1 MNTNEKLNELF
12 VRWKEKSEQTEH
24 IGEKSSFCEDGLMYK
39 YGHEKNY
46 VDKLWGKS
54 QKRIMFFLKD
64 AKEPSGDSRL
74 WLYEEGTDYENNR
87 ILKPKL
93 MKVLAYWLYGF
104 TTVEDGKIEEFDTIT
119 HEQLVECFN
128 QVPFAYV
135 ESKKQS
141 GESRIQST
149 VLSEYIDRYK
159 DFLIEQIDIL
169 NPNIIVCC
177 GEPQYKFVLNKIYI
191 GSEQIDKNLFY
202 NKGKQTLIFYSYHP
216 SYYLREWKRPETFY
230 KDLMSKYKLFLSMHP
245 DLN

>member
-1 MNTNEKLNELF
+1 MNINEKLDELF
-12 VRWKEKSEQTEH
+12 LRWKEKSEQTEQNR
-24 IGEKSSFCEDGLMYK
+24 ESSSFCEDGLMYK

-46 VDKLWGKS
+46 VDKLWVKS

-64 AKEPSGDSRL
+64 AKEQSGDSRL
-74 WLYEEGTDYENNR
+74 WLYEEGTDHRNNR
-87 ILKPKL
+87 NLKPKL

-104 TTVEDGKIEEFDTIT
+104 TTVKEGKIEELEAIS

-128 QVPFAYV
+128 QVPFAFV

-141 GESRIQST
+141 GKPSISKT
-149 VLSEYIDRYK
+149 VLTEYIDRYK

-202 NKGKQTLIFYSYHP
+202 NKAKQTLIFYSYHP
-216 SYYLREWKRPETFY
+216 SYYRREWKKPETFY